1 MPRELSGT
9 RGRGYRFTLARGA
22 VGIVSFFGHETSRG
36 LLLEHELAA
45 MRLEDAFL
53 LHLAELVGKRGAVDA
68 QVVRE
73 LLPVEGDRERV
84 APPPDRLGRKVRE
97 QLSADGLG

>member
-1 MPRELSGT
+1 
-9 RGRGYRFTLARGA
+9 
-22 VGIVSFFGHETSRG
+22 
-36 LLLEHELAA
+36 

-84 APPPDRLGRKVRE
+84 APRLIAWAERYESSFPRMV
-97 QLSADGLG
+97 LGDV